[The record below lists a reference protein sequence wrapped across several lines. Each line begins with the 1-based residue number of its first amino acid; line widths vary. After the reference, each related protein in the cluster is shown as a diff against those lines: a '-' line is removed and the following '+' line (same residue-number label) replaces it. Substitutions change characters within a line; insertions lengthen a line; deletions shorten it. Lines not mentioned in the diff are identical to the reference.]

1 MKGSYI
7 LVLELAGKQRLTVGK
22 LGTFSL
28 AAGYYLYF
36 GSARNGLESRVRR
49 HLRPDKKLHWHIDSL
64 TGVATPRQV
73 WWSVGAERR
82 ECPWALQAGEGSG
95 ISGIYVPIPKF
106 GSSDCNC
113 ASHLF
118 YAPRG
123 EAVAELRQQLSGL
136 SSLGVYRP
144 QPADNGFEPYDLSGS

>member
-7 LVLELAGKQRLTVGK
+7 LVLELAEERQLTVGQ

-36 GSARNGLESRVRR
+36 GSALNGLESRVRR

-82 ECPWALQAGEGSG
+82 ECSWALQAGKG
-95 ISGIYVPIPKF
+95 SGIYVPIPKF
-106 GSSDCNC
+106 GSSDCSC
-113 ASHLF
+113 ASHLVHT
-118 YAPRG
+118 PRW
-123 EAVAELRQQLSGL
+123 EAVSELRQQLSGL

-144 QPADNGFEPYDLSGS
+144 QPADNGFEPYDLSGN